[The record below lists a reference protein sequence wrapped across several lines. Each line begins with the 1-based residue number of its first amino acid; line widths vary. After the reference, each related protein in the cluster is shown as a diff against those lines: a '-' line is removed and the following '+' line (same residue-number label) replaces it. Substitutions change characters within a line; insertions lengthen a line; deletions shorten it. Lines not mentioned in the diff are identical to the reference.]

1 MGDSNGGSYNSADGE
16 HMGEHGLSLSRERR
30 GEGLSRL
37 GAGEM
42 GPLGLPA
49 GLVEEAAW

>member
-1 MGDSNGGSYNSADGE
+1 MGDSNGGSYNSDGE
-16 HMGEHGLSLSRERR
+16 HVGEHGLSLSRERR

-49 GLVEEAAW
+49 GPVEEAAW